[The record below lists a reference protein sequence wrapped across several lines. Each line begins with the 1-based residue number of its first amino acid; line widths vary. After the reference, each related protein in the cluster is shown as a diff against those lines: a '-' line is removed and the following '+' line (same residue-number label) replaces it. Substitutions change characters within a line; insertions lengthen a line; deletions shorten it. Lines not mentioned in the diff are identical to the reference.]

1 MVGSRKRL
9 VSCVCTELHCIVAQL
24 KSNAAEN
31 ISVPKVSFV
40 FREDCTVPLKLYL
53 HVYTNKDV

>member
-1 MVGSRKRL
+1 MA
-9 VSCVCTELHCIVAQL
+9 AQP

-31 ISVPKVSFV
+31 ISVHKVSFV
-40 FREDCTVPLKLYL
+40 FHEDCTVPLKLYL